1 MTSLFPFL
9 TGCVPTKCGRAV
21 LDNVVSEKESDQLLA
36 LAKKGFAKGGGSG
49 GASILDLHSGAISK
63 VITQIII
70 DATYTKYRSVT
81 SYSFETMC
89 FLQGDAFVSIYRS
102 HPDLYTTEDFVTYR

>member
-1 MTSLFPFL
+1 MNVRTYVFGIVRISKYLHIDNLFVIL

-21 LDNVVSEKESDQLLA
+21 LDNVVSTKESDQLLE

-63 VITQIII
+63 VSRQNIVN
-70 DATYTKYRSVT
+70 APYCKCYYFYTL
-81 SYSFETMC
+81 F
-89 FLQGDAFVSIYRS
+89 I
-102 HPDLYTTEDFVTYR
+102 